1 MFIINFKMNKVIP
14 LYENL
19 LSREANFDD
28 IRDDKM
34 KLIRHMLDNYNIV
47 FDNFYNAWMRID
59 KSNIEI
65 KNKFELGNITKII
78 TGDDITIKGSSFID
92 ESENGIDGNYCIC
105 GCNKCKYLFK
115 LYHKKTNIGFLVGSS
130 CIEKAG
136 HDDFI
141 KNINCATRNGRC
153 KHCNIPLK
161 ITGRYKNYKKSYN
174 FVCMSCRKEKNIY
187 LRIHYDEKEHFK
199 EYFKTK
205 WDPDLKYWY
214 WKGYEDQIPEILKKR
229 VLKI

>member
-1 MFIINFKMNKVIP
+1 MNSVIP

-19 LSREANFDD
+19 LSRETWVETYTDD
-28 IRDDKM
+28 IKDAQMR
-34 KLIRHMLDNYNIV
+34 LERYMLDNYNVV
-47 FDNFYNAWMRID
+47 FSKSHNAWFRIG
-59 KSNIEI
+59 KSIINT
-65 KNKFELGNITKII
+65 KNKFELGIITKII
-78 TGDDITIKGSSFID
+78 TGESILIKGLSYVD
-92 ESENGIDGNYCIC
+92 ELENGIDGNLCIC
-105 GCNKCKYLFK
+105 GCNKCSSLFK
-115 LYHKKTNIGFLVGSS
+115 LYHKKTNTGFLVGSS
-130 CIEKAG
+130 CIGKAG
-136 HDDFI
+136 HEDFV
-141 KNINCATRNGRC
+141 KNINSATRNGRC

-161 ITGRYKNYKKSYN
+161 ITGKYKNYKKSYN
-174 FVCMSCRKEKNIY
+174 LVCMSCRKEKNIY